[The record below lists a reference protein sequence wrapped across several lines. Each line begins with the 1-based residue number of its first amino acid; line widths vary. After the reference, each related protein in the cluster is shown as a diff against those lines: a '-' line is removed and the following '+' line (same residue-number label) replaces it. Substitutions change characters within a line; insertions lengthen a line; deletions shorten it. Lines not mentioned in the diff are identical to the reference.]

1 MSSNMTK
8 LLVYNNF
15 DVDSM
20 NNYIHCNNDVL
31 NVDITAEE
39 LFKAAKGLKN
49 KKIMWF

>member
-1 MSSNMTK
+1 
-8 LLVYNNF
+8 
-15 DVDSM
+15 M

-49 KKIMWF
+49 KKNHVVLMDIFLILK